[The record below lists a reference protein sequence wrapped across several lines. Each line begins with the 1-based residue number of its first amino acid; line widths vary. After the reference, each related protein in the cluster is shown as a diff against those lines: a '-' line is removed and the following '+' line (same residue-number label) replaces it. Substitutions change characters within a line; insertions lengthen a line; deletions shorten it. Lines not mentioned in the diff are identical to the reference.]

1 MEVIR
6 ELMALG
12 ILVEPEAVE
21 LLTSLDKDK
30 LKIVVEKSKEERPL
44 VLTNETV
51 EKFLK
56 ATKYRIIKTLE
67 KRKSFSVQDIVD
79 SLNKR
84 YDFIQ
89 NLLMRKVELSNIV
102 SINKC
107 TNGKLT
113 VIGMVKNKE
122 KSNGNFLIELEDKTG
137 SVKAV
142 VSGDIGKKIDQDDII
157 AVHGNYNNKL
167 LFGEKVVY
175 PDIPLRRVSYSA
187 NETKIAFIINHDFSK
202 KLEID
207 ADYIFVGKCD
217 HVEKITEQY
226 PTCKV
231 FVVEKE
237 GSLTN
242 PSLIDIDGI
251 IIMILFDTDPLEAV
265 KKRFVSIENS
275 DFLIEN
281 IPDIILTNKNINANY
296 KGISI
301 VSGKSVIG
309 LKTRNVL
316 VL

>member
-1 MEVIR
+1 MEVIK

-21 LLTSLDKDK
+21 LLISLDEDK
-30 LKIVVEKSKEERPL
+30 LKTVVEKSKEERPL
-44 VLTNETV
+44 VLSNQIV

-56 ATKYRIIKTLE
+56 ATKYKIIKTLD

-79 SLNKR
+79 SMNKR
-84 YDFIQ
+84 YDFVQ
-89 NLLMRKVELSNIV
+89 NILMRKVELSNIV

-122 KSNGNFLIELEDKTG
+122 KSDNNVLLELEDKTG

-142 VSGDIGKKIDQDDII
+142 VSSDIGKKIDQDDII

-175 PDIPLRRVSYSA
+175 PDIPLRRVAYSTNA
-187 NETKIAFIINHDFSK
+187 TKVAFITNHDFTN
-202 KLEID
+202 KLD
-207 ADYIFVGKCD
+207 VSADYIFIGKCD
-217 HVEKITEQY
+217 NVEKVTVQY
-226 PTCKV
+226 PTSKV
-231 FVVEKE
+231 FVIDDEKI
-237 GSLTN
+237 TN

-251 IIMILFDTDPLEAV
+251 IIMVLFDIDPLEAV

-275 DFLIEN
+275 DFLIDT
-281 IPDIILTNKNINANY
+281 IPDIILTDKDINANY

-301 VSGKSVIG
+301 VGGKSIIE
-309 LKTRNVL
+309 LKTRNIVKI
-316 VL
+316 